1 MSRDPED
8 ELRREIET
16 HLELEAADNV
26 ACGMSETEARDA
38 ARRAF
43 GNVMRT
49 QEDVRAAW
57 GGRRFEQLAQD
68 VRYALRGLR
77 RAPVFSAVAV
87 LTLALGIGANTAI
100 FSVINAVI
108 LRPLAYPHP
117 EQLRFVTTWFRGGGV
132 DQGAVSVPEY
142 LELAEI
148 NRSFAT
154 LGAFTLGEVN
164 LAALDRPRRVA
175 RATVNGELLEALAVR
190 PALGRW
196 FRREETRA
204 SGPALVILSHELW
217 RSAFAGREDVVGRT
231 VEIDGVT
238 REIVG
243 VMPPGFDLMDNRVD
257 LWLPLQLP
265 DSFRQFRESHFL
277 GVLGRLK
284 SDVTPEQAD
293 ADLASL
299 VARWAQRTGAS
310 GHVFSPGDHV
320 LQTEAVQ
327 DAVVGSA
334 RLALWMLQA
343 AVAFVLVI
351 ACANLANLMLARAET
366 RRRELAVRAAL
377 GAGRSRLLA
386 QFATEGIVVSLLGG
400 ALGLLLAW
408 AGVRALV
415 VAYADGLPRAGDIGI
430 DSPVLGF
437 TLLVSL
443 ATGVAFGLAPLLHVL
458 GDASRRPLG
467 ARAARGATRAGQ
479 AMRRTLVAAE
489 VALAAVLV
497 VGAGLMFR
505 TVANLANVDA
515 GFDRS
520 RLVTFG
526 VALPASTYPTFDQ
539 RLRLYRRLLD
549 RFESMPD
556 VAAAAAVSGLPP
568 LRQANS
574 FGTDVEGYTPPADA
588 SPDWVDYYQTVT
600 AGYFEAMGIQLVRGR
615 GFQPSD
621 QLGAP
626 AAVVNE
632 AFARRFWGDLD
643 PVGRRVRPRFGDRV
657 PWVTVVGVAK
667 DVKQGGVDRASG
679 TELYLLLEQ
688 LPRVMP
694 TVSGPSLGHWSND
707 GSMSFVLRS
716 ALPPA
721 TLRPAI
727 TAAVREADPSLP
739 VIRLRAMEEV
749 IDGSL
754 RRPRMLMHLLAGFA
768 TLALLLAAI
777 GTYGVLSYVV
787 AERRREIGIRM
798 ALGAR
803 RETVLRGVLGQGLA
817 ITGTGLAL
825 GLAGA
830 LALTRLMKTMLFE
843 VRPGD
848 PATLVGVA
856 SVITLVAAV
865 ACLVP
870 AYRATRVDPLTA
882 LREE

>member
-1 MSRDPED
+1 MSRDHED
-8 ELRREIET
+8 ELKREIEA
-16 HLELEAADNV
+16 HLELEAAEN
-26 ACGMSETEARDA
+26 AAGGMSEPDARDA

-49 QEDVRAAW
+49 QEEVRAVW
-57 GGRRFEQLAQD
+57 GSRRYEQVVQD

-77 RAPVFSAVAV
+77 KAPAFAAVAV
-87 LTLALGIGANTAI
+87 LTLALGIGANTAM
-100 FSVINAVI
+100 FSVLNAVI
-108 LRPLAYPHP
+108 LRPLTYPHP
-117 EQLRFVTTWFRGGGV
+117 EQLRFVTTRFQGGGV
-132 DQGAVSVPEY
+132 DQGSLSVPEY
-142 LELAEI
+142 LELAAL
-148 NRSFAT
+148 NGSFAA

-164 LAALDRPRRVA
+164 LAARDRPRRVA
-175 RATVNGELLEALAVR
+175 RATVNGELLEALDVR

-196 FRREETRA
+196 FRRDETRA
-204 SGPALVILSHELW
+204 NGPALVILSHELW

-231 VEIDGVT
+231 VEIDGIT
-238 REIVG
+238 REVVG
-243 VMPPGFDLMDNRVD
+243 VMPSGFDLMDNRVD
-257 LWLPLQLP
+257 VWLPLQLP
-265 DSFRQFRESHFL
+265 DAFRRFRESHFL
-277 GVLGRLK
+277 GVVGRLK
-284 SDVTPEQAD
+284 SEVTPEQAD
-293 ADLASL
+293 AELTGL

-310 GHVFSPGDHV
+310 GHVFSPGEHV
-320 LQTEAVQ
+320 LQTEALQ
-327 DAVVGSA
+327 DEVVGAA
-334 RLALWMLQA
+334 RRALWMLQA

-386 QFATEGIVVSLLGG
+386 QFATEGVVVSVLGG
-400 ALGLLLAW
+400 ALGLALAW

-415 VAYADGLPRAGDIGI
+415 LAYADGLPRAADIGI
-430 DSPVLGF
+430 DPVVLGF
-437 TLLVSL
+437 TLLASV

-458 GDASRRPLG
+458 GDASRRPLS

-479 AMRRTLVAAE
+479 ALRRALVAAE

-515 GFDRS
+515 GFDREK
-520 RLVTFG
+520 LVTFA

-539 RLRLYRRLLD
+539 RLGLYRRLLD
-549 RFESMPD
+549 RFGAMPD
-556 VAAAAAVSGLPP
+556 VRAVAAVSGLPP
-568 LRQANS
+568 LRQVNG
-574 FGTDVEGYTPPADA
+574 FGTDVEGYTPPPDA
-588 SPDWVDYYQTVT
+588 SADWVDYYQTVT
-600 AGYFEAMGIQLVRGR
+600 VGYFEAMAIPIVRGR
-615 GFQPSD
+615 AFQPAD
-621 QLGAP
+621 RAGAP

-632 AFARRFWGDLD
+632 AFARRFWGSLD

-688 LPRVMP
+688 LPKVVP

-707 GSMSFVLRS
+707 GSMSLVLRS
-716 ALPPA
+716 PLPAAALQ
-721 TLRPAI
+721 PAI

-749 IDGSL
+749 FTGSL
-754 RRPRMLMHLLAGFA
+754 LRPRMLMHLLGGFA
-768 TLALLLAAI
+768 GLALLLAAV
-777 GTYGVLSYVV
+777 GTYGVLSYLV
-787 AERRREIGIRM
+787 AERRREFGIRM

-803 RETVLRGVLGQGLA
+803 RRTVLRGVLGYGLKLTGIGLA
-817 ITGTGLAL
+817 A

-830 LALTRLMKTMLFE
+830 LALTRLMKTLLFE

-848 PATLVGVA
+848 PATLAGVA
-856 SVITLVAAV
+856 SVITVVAAV

-870 AYRATRVDPLTA
+870 AYRATRVDPMAA
-882 LREE
+882 LRED